1 MNTIYAQ
8 VLDINIEVIIKIVL
22 YTCFVFISAFFAAIE
37 TALLKYTALK
47 FEVKEQIKK
56 YISVWEENPEVIL
69 GTILIG
75 TNLACIGIGV
85 LNTSLG
91 LWIGWSII
99 ILLVLGEI
107 LPKVYAL
114 TSPSFIINYGIK
126 WLVKFSK
133 IVSPVTNFLVN
144 LSMYFTSIF
153 LRIEKETP
161 FFTKKDIQEIVYK
174 EESISGEEKQLY
186 YNIIELADKRIFDIM
201 VPKENIVAVDISW
214 GLEEIIN
221 KLSNTKFSRI
231 PVYKDNIDNIIGII
245 YTKDLVLAIQNKELL
260 ILDDFLREAYFVVN
274 TAHVIDVLKQFKQ
287 GRHHMAIVVDE
298 YGSTVGIVTIEDII
312 EELVGEIYDEY
323 DIKEQKLKK
332 IGVDTI
338 IVSGDESIKSIEE
351 SLGIKLE
358 DEGVATINGYVVT
371 KLGIVPEIGDKF
383 VINNLEIEILDR
395 TKRFIKKLRIKKV

>member
-1 MNTIYAQ
+1 
-8 VLDINIEVIIKIVL
+8 VLNINIYVIIKIAL
-22 YTCFVFISAFFAAIE
+22 YVCFVIISAFFAAIE

-47 FEVKEQIKK
+47 FEIKQHVSK
-56 YISVWEENPEVIL
+56 YISVWEENPEIIL

-107 LPKVYAL
+107 LPKVYAI
-114 TSPSFIINYGIK
+114 TSPSLVINYGIK
-126 WLVKFSK
+126 WLVKFSRV
-133 IVSPVTNFLVN
+133 VSPIANFLVN
-144 LSMYFTSIF
+144 LSMYFTGIF
-153 LRIEKETP
+153 LRREKETP
-161 FFTKKDIQEIVYK
+161 FFTKKDLQEIIYK
-174 EESISGEEKQLY
+174 EESISGEGKQLY
-186 YNIIELADKRIFDIM
+186 YNIIDLVDKRIFDVMI
-201 VPKENIVAVDISW
+201 PKEDIVAVDASW
-214 GLEEIIN
+214 RLEEIIN

-231 PVYKDNIDNIIGII
+231 PVYKGNIDNIIGII
-245 YTKDLVLAIQNKELL
+245 YTKDLILAMQNKELL
-260 ILDDFLREAYFVVN
+260 ILDDFLREPYFVVN

-287 GRHHMAIVVDE
+287 GKHHMAIVVDE
-298 YGSTVGIVTIEDII
+298 YGSTVGLVTIEDII

-323 DIKEQKLKK
+323 DIKEQKLKR

-351 SLGIKLE
+351 SLGCKLE

-371 KLGIVPEIGDKF
+371 KLGFIPEIGDKF
-383 VINNLEIEILDR
+383 VIDNLEIEILDR
-395 TKRFIKKLRIKKV
+395 TKKFVKKLKIRKLQGG

>member
-1 MNTIYAQ
+1 MNMIFAQ
-8 VLDINIEVIIKIVL
+8 VLDINIEVIIKILL
-22 YTCFVFISAFFAAIE
+22 YICFVFISAFFATIE

-47 FEVKEQIKK
+47 FEIKEGLKK

-114 TSPSFIINYGIK
+114 TSPSLIINYGIK
-126 WLVKFSK
+126 WLVWFSR
-133 IVSPVTNFLVN
+133 IVSPIANFLVN

-161 FFTKKDIQEIVYK
+161 FFTKKDIQEIIYK

-186 YNIIELADKRIFDIM
+186 YNIIDLADKRIFDIM
-201 VPKENIVAVDISW
+201 IPKEDIVAVDASW
-214 GLEEIIN
+214 ELEEIIN
-221 KLSNTKFSRI
+221 RLSNTKFSRI
-231 PVYKDNIDNIIGII
+231 PVYKDSIDNIIGII
-245 YTKDLVLAIQNKELL
+245 YTKDLILAMENKELL
-260 ILDDFLREAYFVVN
+260 ILDDFLREVYFVVN
-274 TAHVIDVLKQFKQ
+274 TAHVIDVLKQFRQ
-287 GRHHMAIVVDE
+287 GKHHMAVVVDE
-298 YGSTVGIVTIEDII
+298 YGSTVGLVTIEDII

-332 IGVDTI
+332 IGADII
-338 IVSGDESIKSIEE
+338 IVSGDENLKLIEE
-351 SLGIKLE
+351 NLGVKLE

-371 KLGIVPEIGDKF
+371 KIGFIPEIGDKF

-395 TKRFIKKLRIKKV
+395 TKKFIKKLKIRKL